1 MFNPSELE
9 RMPKKI
15 ESIFTDLELKI
26 MQDIIRRIRINEEI
40 TRSADWQIYRLV
52 QMGKHT
58 EEIKKYIQATLQL
71 TDKEINTLFEDAAQS
86 GYVRDK
92 KLYEATGK
100 EFIPFQENQE
110 LQQTVQAIISQTKSA
125 MENITQTT
133 GFMVEVGGKMT
144 ITPTSVYFQQTLD
157 RVVMGVASGTFDY
170 NSFLKEII
178 HEMTKS
184 GLRTVDYASGWH
196 NRIEVATRRAV
207 MTGITQLTGQINDYN
222 AQQLDTEYFE
232 VSWHATA
239 RPEHQVWQGKVYTRK
254 ELETVCGLGT
264 GPGLCGWNCYH
275 SYYPFIPGVSK
286 RQWTDEQLRQMN
298 VHENKPKS
306 YGGKEYT
313 KYEATQRQRQLESLM
328 RIQRQRIQLLKE
340 GGANAEDITAAQAK
354 YRATMAQYVNF
365 SKAMNLPQ
373 QRERIYMDGLGRVG

>member
-133 GFMVEVGGKMT
+133 GFMVEIGGKMT

-239 RPEHQVWQGKVYTRK
+239 RPEHQVWQGKVFSRQ
-254 ELETVCGLGT
+254 ELIDICGLGT

-275 SYYPFIPGVSK
+275 SYWPFIPGVSK
-286 RQWTDEQLRQMN
+286 RQWTDEQLEKMN
-298 VHENKPKS
+298 ATENTPKK
-306 YGGKEYT
+306 YKGKEYT